1 MSYKSVK
8 YKKNHAFNNTCNL
21 LNKPHKMLN
30 FASLMTAEEG
40 GNVFIRLLLSD
51 SVTAGMQDLLDV
63 ICVLST
69 KDFFLDV

>member
-1 MSYKSVK
+1 
-8 YKKNHAFNNTCNL
+8 
-21 LNKPHKMLN
+21 MLN